1 MSQLDI
7 LLSMIENPTRRR
19 ILQELVR
26 EPHYPLQLS
35 KELRISQQAVMK
47 HLKTLE
53 DNDLVS
59 CYMEESDLGGP
70 QRKLYVPTMKFTLI
84 VDVGPGYFNAEL
96 LDLDLS
102 KGDGRFEAMEDQQS
116 EGVSLGV
123 RRLRALI
130 SQINKEL
137 GELQMRRGELVEL
150 KERAFSDARRLGEE
164 NLDDYQL
171 RRILYEYIHRPD
183 LDLMEIARELA
194 LRDEVVRESIKR
206 ILGEEER

>member
-1 MSQLDI
+1 M
-7 LLSMIENPTRRR
+7 
-19 ILQELVR
+19 QELVR

-53 DNDLVS
+53 DNDLVA

-70 QRKLYVPTMKFTLI
+70 QRKRYVPTMKFTLI

-96 LDLDLS
+96 LDLDRS
-102 KGDGRFEAMEDQQS
+102 KGDGGFETMEEHQLEDVS
-116 EGVSLGV
+116 VGVS
-123 RRLRALI
+123 RLRDLI
-130 SQINKEL
+130 SQIDDEL
-137 GELQMRRGELVEL
+137 GELQIRRGELVEL
-150 KERAFSDARRLGEE
+150 KGGVLSEARGLVEE

-183 LDLMEIARELA
+183 LDIMGIARELT

-206 ILGEEER
+206 ILGEEGE

>member
-70 QRKLYVPTMKFTLI
+70 QRKLYVPIMKFTLI

-102 KGDGRFEAMEDQQS
+102 KGDGGFEAMEDQQP
-116 EGVSLGV
+116 EDVSLGV
-123 RRLRALI
+123 RRLRDLI
-130 SQINKEL
+130 SQIDKEL

-150 KERAFSDARRLGEE
+150 KERAFGDARRLVEE